1 MRTVGTFSD
10 VYEAAKSYALNH
22 ADDGAPMNPVVR
34 REQGRWMLES
44 GLNSTDGD
52 FETTLE
58 SFDLWFHESYADD
71 DYSPSEEDVAEF
83 VAANRSEDDE

>member
-1 MRTVGTFSD
+1 MRTAGTFND
-10 VYEAAKSYALNH
+10 VYEAAKSYALNQ
-22 ADDGAPMNPVVR
+22 ADDGTPMNPVVR

-58 SFDLWFHESYADD
+58 SFDLWFHESYLDEN
-71 DYSPSEEDVAEF
+71 YSPSEEDIADF
-83 VAANRSEDDE
+83 VKANQNEDYE